1 MADDDDFEDEG
12 PETRPEPQT
21 DEEVLAQLDESL
33 QELRRLDKNRATL
46 NKSQPEPPPPPP
58 QWSSWGV
65 APDLGEA
72 PMANATFMPPPI
84 APIRRRG
91 DTEDLLNGLIAECH
105 HLMREVALPSA
116 LRCDE
121 IQRQRYL
128 ASAMQLATTGAEVAK
143 AIAKLRSSGQVI
155 ESRQR
160 HYVERIER
168 VLPPPTPHS
177 EKA

>member
-1 MADDDDFEDEG
+1 MTDDDDFEDEG
-12 PETRPEPQT
+12 QETRPEPQT
-21 DEEVLAQLDESL
+21 DEEMLAQLDESL
-33 QELRRLDKNRATL
+33 QELRRLDKDRATL
-46 NKSQPEPPPPPP
+46 NKSQPEPPPPPSH
-58 QWSSWGV
+58 QWE

-116 LRCDE
+116 LGRDE
-121 IQRQRYL
+121 AQRHRFL
-128 ASAMQLATTGAEVAK
+128 GSAMQLATTGAEVAK

-168 VLPPPTPHS
+168 VLPPPPPQP